1 MLCAIPTSI
10 CNLRCRYCYLSQ
22 RDISFQGKQA
32 EFQYSPEYIG
42 AAFSVERLG
51 GICYFNFCADGETLL
66 TKDIDKYIY
75 EIVKQGHYAEIV
87 TNLTITPMLEKIL
100 SWDKEILERIEF
112 KCSFHYLQL
121 KERDLLNVFAD
132 NVKKIWSVGSSA
144 NIEITPDDELIPF
157 IDEVKEFSLEHF
169 GALPHLTIARDD
181 RNNRDYLTELSQEEY
196 QRIWEQFESSFW
208 QFKRE
213 IFNKKR
219 EEYCY
224 AGVWSM
230 NVNMATGKTK
240 QCYRTRYT
248 QNIYENIE
256 KPIELVAIGKCK
268 ESHCYNGHAL
278 LTLGCIPG
286 FTTLGYGD
294 VRDREKVDGSHWLQP
309 KLKAFFNS
317 KLEESNEEFTIEQK
331 KANEEIIVKYN
342 EGEQSK

>member
-1 MLCAIPTSI
+1 MDKIKRIMLCAIPTSI

-32 EFQYSPEYIG
+32 EFQYPPEYIG
-42 AAFSVERLG
+42 KAFSVERLG
-51 GICYFNFCADGETLL
+51 GICFFNFCADGETLL
-66 TKDIDKYIY
+66 TKDIDKYIF

-121 KERDLLNVFAD
+121 KERGLLQLFAD
-132 NVKKIWSVGSSA
+132 NVKNIWSAGSSA
-144 NIEITPDDELIPF
+144 NIEITPDDELIPY
-157 IDEVKEFSLEHF
+157 IDEVKKFSMEHF

-181 RNNRDYLTELSQEEY
+181 KNNRDYLTSLSPQKY
-196 QRIWEQFESSFW
+196 QKTWEQFDSAFW
-208 QFKRE
+208 EFKRS
-213 IFNKKR
+213 IFNHKR
-219 EEYCY
+219 EEYCS
-224 AGVWSM
+224 AGAWSLFL
-230 NVNMATGKTK
+230 NFATGKAN
-240 QCYRTRYT
+240 QCYRGIYT
-248 QNIYENIE
+248 QNIYEDIK
-256 KPIELVAIGKCK
+256 KPIDFVAIGKCK

-294 VRDREKVDGSHWLQP
+294 VRDRKKTDGTYWLQP

-317 KLEESNEEFTIEQK
+317 KCEESNELFSLEQK
-331 KANEEIIVKYN
+331 LENE
-342 EGEQSK
+342 SKMSV